1 MPRSQ
6 SQPTKPPQSDGR
18 VHRSVVTR
26 RKIVSALTALIY
38 EGHLSPTAEQ
48 VAQRADIGL
57 RTVFRHFDDMDSLY
71 REINNE
77 LENQF
82 QPMQSVRLL
91 GKTWQDKL
99 LHCIELRTAFYDQFA
114 AIHLAGQVHR
124 HDSSYVTENMVR
136 AVTQQ
141 RELLMKILPLNVRA
155 NVAVFEGL
163 DLLISMDSWI
173 RLRRDQGLSATQ
185 AHDVLNQSVK
195 ALIAATP

>member
-1 MPRSQ
+1 MPRSRT
-6 SQPTKPPQSDGR
+6 PTAKPLKSDGR

-26 RKIVSALTALIY
+26 EKIVSALTALIY

-71 REINNE
+71 REINTE

-82 QPMQSVRLL
+82 LPMQSVRLT
-91 GKTWQDKL
+91 GETWQDRL

-124 HDSSYVTENMVR
+124 HDSSYVTENMMR

-141 RELLMKILPLNVRA
+141 RELLMKILPTPVRSNA
-155 NVAVFEGL
+155 VVFEAL

-173 RLRRDQGLSATQ
+173 RLRRDQGLSAAQ
-185 AHDVLNQSVK
+185 ARDVLNQSVQ
-195 ALIAATP
+195 ALIA